1 MLVAPALAQG
11 VFYLDGTSSGVF
23 EDLLAE
29 TGQKCT
35 SLSSRITLDEDQPSA
50 FHRKWTSAETTH
62 APPEEPLEPP
72 LHPPAG
78 QRILDALGHN
88 PGPLARTVHRS
99 QQPSGTVE
107 DLVAVRS
114 PDDQAEEIHDLRVRE
129 ADPLLH
135 VFLIRADLT
144 VDHVAQAQPTRHGLR
159 RILSIQDLG
168 GKILI
173 SDHLEQTQ
181 ADNGLDAS
189 GRDGVGQL
197 ANDLMGGDS
206 QPILQRSRF
215 AATHNF
221 L

>member
-1 MLVAPALAQG
+1 LQ
-11 VFYLDGTSSGVF
+11 
-23 EDLLAE
+23 
-29 TGQKCT
+29 
-35 SLSSRITLDEDQPSA
+35 
-50 FHRKWTSAETTH
+50 
-62 APPEEPLEPP
+62 
-72 LHPPAG
+72 
-78 QRILDALGHN
+78 
-88 PGPLARTVHRS
+88 
-99 QQPSGTVE
+99 
-107 DLVAVRS
+107 
-114 PDDQAEEIHDLRVRE
+114 VRE

-197 ANDLMGGDS
+197 ANDLMGGTRNQS
-206 QPILQRSRF
+206 YSARGSLQRTTF
-215 AATHNF
+215 YEFEVF
-221 L
+221 LKNVLI